1 MKMKNLFETLNS
13 YSNFYLVNLINK
25 KNFLETLNKI
35 RLQTERRINGLSL
48 KVTFEGKIKYMQ
60 SIKML
65 AFKAEL

>member
-48 KVTFEGKIKYMQ
+48 KVTFEGKIKYM
-60 SIKML
+60 
-65 AFKAEL
+65 